1 MRFDMSVTKK
11 ELVDECA
18 ELRVKNAE
26 LREELELVR
35 KGWLEDWVELKK
47 STETISFY
55 KGE

>member
-1 MRFDMSVTKK
+1 MSVTKK

-26 LREELELVR
+26 LREEVELVR
-35 KGWLEDWVELKK
+35 KGWLEDWLELKK